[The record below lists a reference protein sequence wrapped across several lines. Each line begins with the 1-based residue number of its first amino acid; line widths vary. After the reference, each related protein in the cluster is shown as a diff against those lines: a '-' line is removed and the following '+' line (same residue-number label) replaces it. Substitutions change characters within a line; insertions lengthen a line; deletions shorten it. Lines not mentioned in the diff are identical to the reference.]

1 MGGELARMVKGVRE
15 DRGEQGH
22 SAQPKSWRE
31 ARDSGRHLRE
41 PEEESRARTYSLEIL
56 DRHTLQLGTGALAER
71 GVALLLLTLLQ
82 GEDALF
88 DGVGDDEPVDKD
100 LERAAVI
107 GGRSA
112 WILRGEP
119 GSAAAPPSAGPG
131 GGHGRAP
138 GSRWRRSTRGQAAG
152 GVESRGQSKESGGA
166 TADRGEGR
174 TLTTRL
180 ARTRLRPCKTSKS
193 VN

>member
-1 MGGELARMVKGVRE
+1 
-15 DRGEQGH
+15 
-22 SAQPKSWRE
+22 
-31 ARDSGRHLRE
+31 LRE

-107 GGRSA
+107 GRRSA
-112 WILRGEP
+112 RILRGEP
-119 GSAAAPPSAGPG
+119 GVSGRTSFCWPRRWTRSRAWVSVAAFHARS
-131 GGHGRAP
+131 
-138 GSRWRRSTRGQAAG
+138 SCRWRGKSGSVERIGWGDSRQRRGTDVDDPVGADEVEALQDEQERQL
-152 GVESRGQSKESGGA
+152 GV
-166 TADRGEGR
+166 
-174 TLTTRL
+174 LL
-180 ARTRLRPCKTSKS
+180 PF
-193 VN
+193 